1 MHLLPACNARRKPL
15 PYYRSGPKLA
25 LKACVPATEGVYR
38 VSRSGRSK
46 SFVVAGLLVALS
58 LVLAGCGGGASGQQN
73 GGGSEGVSSNINIEG
88 SSTVYPIT
96 QAAAELFREENPD
109 ARIEVGGAG
118 TSDGFEAFCQG
129 DTQISDAS
137 RPIDQAEEVPVCKQN
152 GVEYIEIPIAYDG
165 ISVVVN
171 KQGNDWAKDITS
183 EELKKIWEPSAEDR
197 ITKWSQVRS
206 SWPDKPLDLYG
217 PGTESGTYEFFN
229 GEIVGNEE
237 EVSRQSD
244 VEMSEDDNVLV
255 QGVSG
260 DKDALGYF
268 GYSYYEN
275 NLDTLRALA
284 VDGVKPTEDSIR
296 SGEYLLSR
304 PLFIYVST
312 DALKNNEAVKP
323 FVDFYLA
330 PENLDRL
337 VKAAKYVTLPTSLEQ
352 QSRTQYEDR
361 TTGTVYTEDG
371 KPKGGDL
378 ETALK
383 QSK

>member
-1 MHLLPACNARRKPL
+1 MGLCFLMGL
-15 PYYRSGPKLA
+15 
-25 LKACVPATEGVYR
+25 
-38 VSRSGRSK
+38 
-46 SFVVAGLLVALS
+46 SFL
-58 LVLAGCGGGASGQQN
+58 LAGCGGSAGGQ
-73 GGGSEGVSSNINIEG
+73 GGGEGVSGNINIEG

-96 QAAAELFREENPD
+96 QAAAELFRQENPD

-137 RPIDQAEEVPVCKQN
+137 RPIDVAEEVPVCKEN

-171 KQGNDWAKDITS
+171 KKGNDWATDITS
-183 EELKKIWEPSAEDR
+183 EELKKIWEPSAEGK
-197 ITKWSQVRS
+197 ITQWSQVRS
-206 SWPDKPLDLYG
+206 DWPDDELSLYG

-229 GEIVGNEE
+229 ETIVRNEE

-260 DKDALGYF
+260 DANALGYF

-323 FVDFYLA
+323 FVDFYVA

-337 VKAAKYVTLPTSLEQ
+337 VKAAKYVTMPASLEEEA
-352 QSRTQYEDR
+352 RVQYEDR
-361 TTGTVYTEDG
+361 TTGTVFDKDG
-371 KPKGGDL
+371 EPKGGDL

-383 QSK
+383 QSQ

>member
-1 MHLLPACNARRKPL
+1 MRFLPACNTRRKTL
-15 PYYRSGPKLA
+15 PYYRSGSKLA
-25 LKACVPATEGVYR
+25 LKTCVTATEGVYGL
-38 VSRSGRSK
+38 SGTGRSK
-46 SFVVAGLLVALS
+46 SFVVAGLIMALS
-58 LVLAGCGGGASGQQN
+58 LVLAGCVGGASGQQN
-73 GGGSEGVSSNINIEG
+73 GGGAVSGNIKIEG

-96 QAAAELFREENPD
+96 QAAAELFREENAD
-109 ARIEVGGAG
+109 AR
-118 TSDGFEAFCQG
+118 FEAFCKG

-137 RPIDQAEEVPVCKQN
+137 RPIDPAEEVPVCEQN
-152 GVEYIEIPIAYDG
+152 GVEFIEIPIAYDG

-171 KQGNDWAKDITS
+171 KKGNDWAKDITS
-183 EELKKIWEPSAEDR
+183 EELKTIWEPSAEDK
-197 ITKWSQVRS
+197 ITRWSQVRS

-229 GEIVGNEE
+229 ETIVGNEE

-260 DKDALGYF
+260 DANALGYF
-268 GYSYYEN
+268 GYSYYES

-312 DALKNNEAVKP
+312 DALKNNKAVKH
-323 FVDFYLA
+323 FVDFYVSKQ
-330 PENLDRL
+330 NLDRL
-337 VKAAKYVTLPTSLEQ
+337 VKAAKYVTIPSSLEQ
-352 QSRTQYEDR
+352 QSRAQYEDR
-361 TTGTVYTEDG
+361 TTGSVFNKDG
-371 KPKGGDL
+371 EPKGGDL
-378 ETALK
+378 KTALK
-383 QSK
+383 QSQ

>member
-1 MHLLPACNARRKPL
+1 MNDL
-15 PYYRSGPKLA
+15 
-25 LKACVPATEGVYR
+25 VTEGEYR
-38 VSRSGRSK
+38 LSRIGRSK
-46 SFVVAGLLVALS
+46 SFVVAGLIVTLS
-58 LVLAGCGGGASGQQN
+58 LLLAGCGSGASGQQH
-73 GGGSEGVSSNINIEG
+73 GGGEPVFGEISIEG

-96 QAAAELFREENPD
+96 QAAAELFRQENPD

-137 RPIDQAEEVPVCKQN
+137 RPIDPAEEIPVCKEN

-171 KQGNDWAKDITS
+171 KQGNDWATDITS
-183 EELKKIWEPSAEDR
+183 EELKKIWEPSAEGE
-197 ITKWSQVRS
+197 ITRWSQVRS
-206 SWPDKPLDLYG
+206 EWPDDELSLYG

-229 GEIVGNEE
+229 ETIVGNEE

-260 DKDALGYF
+260 DKNALGYF

-323 FVDFYLA
+323 FVDFYVA

-337 VKAAKYVTLPTSLEQ
+337 VKAAKYVTIPDSLEEEA
-352 QSRTQYEDR
+352 RAQYEER
-361 TTGTVYTEDG
+361 TTGTVFDKDG
-371 KPKGGDL
+371 EPKGGDL

-383 QSK
+383 QSQ

>member
-1 MHLLPACNARRKPL
+1 M
-15 PYYRSGPKLA
+15 
-25 LKACVPATEGVYR
+25 VPVTEGVYR
-38 VSRSGRSK
+38 LSRIGHSNML
-46 SFVVAGLLVALS
+46 VVAGLITVLS
-58 LVLAGCGGGASGQQN
+58 LVLAGCGGGASGQEN
-73 GGGSEGVSSNINIEG
+73 GGGGKPVTGEIRIEG

-96 QAAAELFREENPD
+96 QAAAELFRQENPD

-137 RPIDQAEEVPVCKQN
+137 RPIDPAEEVPVCKEN

-183 EELKKIWEPSAEDR
+183 EELKRIWEPSAEDK
-197 ITKWSQVRS
+197 ITRWNQVRS
-206 SWPDKPLDLYG
+206 DWPDNELSLYG

-229 GEIVGNEE
+229 ETIVANEE

-260 DKDALGYF
+260 DANALGYF
-268 GYSYYEN
+268 GYSYFEN
-275 NLDTLRALA
+275 NLDTLKALA
-284 VDGVKPTEDSIR
+284 VDGVKPTGNSIR

-304 PLFIYVST
+304 PLFIYVNT
-312 DALKNNEAVKP
+312 DALKNYEALKP
-323 FVDFYLA
+323 FVDFYVA

-337 VKAAKYVTLPTSLEQ
+337 VKAAKYVTMPNSLEQ

-361 TTGTVYTEDG
+361 TTGSVYNKDG
-371 KPKGGDL
+371 EPKGGDL
-378 ETALK
+378 KTALE
-383 QSK
+383 QSQ

>member
-1 MHLLPACNARRKPL
+1 M
-15 PYYRSGPKLA
+15 A
-25 LKACVPATEGVYR
+25 LKTCVPVTEGVYGL
-38 VSRSGRSK
+38 SRTGRSK
-46 SFVVAGLLVALS
+46 LFVVAGLIVALS

-73 GGGSEGVSSNINIEG
+73 GGGEPVSGEISIEG

-96 QAAAELFREENPD
+96 QAAAELFRQENPD

-137 RPIDQAEEVPVCKQN
+137 RPIDVAEEVPVCEEN
-152 GVEYIEIPIAYDG
+152 GVQYIEIPVAYDG

-171 KQGNDWAKDITS
+171 KKGNDWATDITS
-183 EELKKIWEPSAEDR
+183 EELKKIWEPSAEGK
-197 ITKWSQVRS
+197 ITRWSQVRS
-206 SWPDKPLDLYG
+206 EWPNDELSLYG

-229 GEIVGNEE
+229 EVIVGNEE

-260 DKDALGYF
+260 DKNALGYF

-284 VDGVKPTEDSIR
+284 VDGVKPTEETIR
-296 SGEYLLSR
+296 TGEYLLSR

-312 DALKNNEAVKP
+312 DALKNNKAVKH

-337 VKAAKYVTLPTSLEQ
+337 VKAAKYVTMPDSLEQ
-352 QSRTQYEDR
+352 ESRAQYEDR
-361 TTGTVYTEDG
+361 TTGTVFTEDG
-371 KPKGGDL
+371 EPKGGDL

-383 QSK
+383 QSQ

>member
-1 MHLLPACNARRKPL
+1 MEGE
-15 PYYRSGPKLA
+15 YRLSGA
-25 LKACVPATEGVYR
+25 
-38 VSRSGRSK
+38 GRSK
-46 SFVVAGLLVALS
+46 SFLVASLIVALS
-58 LVLAGCGGGASGQQN
+58 LVLAGCGGGASGQQH
-73 GGGSEGVSSNINIEG
+73 GGGEPVAGEISIEG

-96 QAAAELFREENPD
+96 QAAAELFREENSD

-118 TSDGFEAFCQG
+118 TSDGFEAFCKG

-137 RPIDQAEEVPVCKQN
+137 RPIDQVEEVPACKEN

-171 KQGNDWAKDITS
+171 KKGNDWAKDITS
-183 EELKKIWEPSAEDR
+183 KELKTMWEPSAEDR
-197 ITKWSQVRS
+197 ITQWSQVRS
-206 SWPDKPLDLYG
+206 DWPDKPLDLYG

-229 GEIVGNEE
+229 QTIVGNEE

-260 DKDALGYF
+260 DANALGYF

-296 SGEYLLSR
+296 SGKYLLSR

-312 DALKNNEAVKP
+312 DALKKNKAVEP
-323 FVDFYLA
+323 FVDFYVSKQ
-330 PENLDRL
+330 NLDRL
-337 VKAAKYVTLPTSLEQ
+337 VKAAKYVTIPSSLEQ
-352 QSRTQYEDR
+352 QSRAQYEDR
-361 TTGTVYTEDG
+361 TTGTVFNKDG
-371 KPKGGDL
+371 EPRGGDL

-383 QSK
+383 QSQ